1 MFSIRAYSALGR
13 PSPRHPSQPH
23 KACDGGHTVH
33 PRRFFFQPSHAM
45 HPRVTLVTVPR
56 PVPHR
61 CAMHPRVTLAAVG
74 RSTGISCSICARDIL
89 RPWEARAMLLG
100 MPAHE
105 TFVIT

>member
-1 MFSIRAYSALGR
+1 MLR
-13 PSPRHPSQPH
+13 PRETFATPPVTASQ
-23 KACDGGHTVH
+23 GLRRGHTVH
-33 PRRFFFQPSHAM
+33 PRKFFFQPSHAM